1 MRSAEHGG
9 LAVEAQNARED
20 IGLRLKDASVVDEI
34 PARQIVRRVD
44 NNIVFSDH
52 IHGVARVKP
61 DRVRDHSDLR
71 IDEAQ
76 LLYGRI
82 DFSLSQIGFREDEL
96 SLKVRHLNMVGVG
109 DPDLA
114 YSSGGEI
121 DSGWNSKAPES
132 HYQHGGALESPLPL
146 GSHLGEDEVSTVA
159 LHFIS
164 G

>member
-71 IDEAQ
+71 IDE
-76 LLYGRI
+76 
-82 DFSLSQIGFREDEL
+82 
-96 SLKVRHLNMVGVG
+96 
-109 DPDLA
+109 
-114 YSSGGEI
+114 
-121 DSGWNSKAPES
+121 
-132 HYQHGGALESPLPL
+132 HYQHRGALESPLPL
-146 GSHLGEDEVSTVA
+146 GSHLGEDEVSAVA
-159 LHFIS
+159 LRLTS
-164 G
+164 S